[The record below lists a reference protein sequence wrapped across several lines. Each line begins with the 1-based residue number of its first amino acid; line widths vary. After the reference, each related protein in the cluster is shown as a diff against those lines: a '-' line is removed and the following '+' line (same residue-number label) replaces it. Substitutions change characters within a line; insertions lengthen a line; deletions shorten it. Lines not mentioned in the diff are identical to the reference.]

1 MASESDHQIVDKET
15 IDQSDQRPLFS
26 LPPFISQAHPCLF
39 LSHGKQG
46 EERQTFFSL
55 SQNQYYT
62 RRIPHEM
69 ENKRILYTSPSG
81 WLVLMDADD
90 NHNYSLVNLDSF
102 AKIQLPFFDFD
113 IDSPDSVLVTAT
125 PPHGHIVFI
134 KEHLEKLVFQ
144 FCHLGGSDDHHDHEE
159 VFTQTFDHIDP
170 TFIRSRIVFSGR
182 IFLLKWN
189 WSLLICDIVGST
201 IQFSELVV
209 QVPSMLSAK
218 FSNSCLI
225 EHLGE
230 MLLVYGHTFHIVS
243 WHYAYN
249 VFRFD
254 FSTRA
259 WVEVMDIG
267 DYAIFI
273 NHEIEQGICCSA
285 PTGGLIR
292 ANSIY
297 YEDGED
303 YCAFDLEERS
313 TTTYLHSPTLTAPI
327 RHHKW
332 IMLST
337 NH

>member
-1 MASESDHQIVDKET
+1 MAPDHQIVDKET

-46 EERQTFFSL
+46 EERQTFFSI
-55 SQNQYYT
+55 SQDQYYS
-62 RRIPHEM
+62 RRLPHEM
-69 ENKRILYTSPSG
+69 ENKRILCTSSFG
-81 WLVLMDADD
+81 WLVLMDDI

-102 AKIQLPFFDFD
+102 AKIQLPCFDFD
-113 IDSPDSVLVTAT
+113 MDSPDSVLVTAT
-125 PPHGHIVFI
+125 PPRGHIVFI
-134 KEHLEKLVFQ
+134 KEHLEKLIFQ
-144 FCHLGGSDDHHDHEE
+144 FCHLGGSDDEE
-159 VFTQTFDHIDP
+159 VFTQTFDNIEA
-170 TFIRSRIVFSGR
+170 TCIRSRVVFSGS

-189 WSLLICDIVGST
+189 WSLLICDIVGSA

-209 QVPSMLSAK
+209 QVPWMLSAPR
-218 FSNSCLI
+218 SNCCLI

-230 MLLVYGHTFHIVS
+230 MLLVYGHTFHMVS
-243 WHYAYN
+243 WHYAFN

-273 NHEIEQGICCSA
+273 DHEIQQGICCSA

-297 YEDGED
+297 YEDGEE
-303 YCAFDLEERS
+303 YCVFDLEERS

-327 RHHKW
+327 CHHKW

-337 NH
+337 NNH